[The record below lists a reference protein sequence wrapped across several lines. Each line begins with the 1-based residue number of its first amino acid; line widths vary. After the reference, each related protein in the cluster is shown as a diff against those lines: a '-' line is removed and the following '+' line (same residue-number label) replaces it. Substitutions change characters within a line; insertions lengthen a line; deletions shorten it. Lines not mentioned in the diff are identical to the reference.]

1 MKSKK
6 LAVVTISLLIIGMSL
21 PVITAENTG
30 GGSSPELESYIRNG
44 FRIFTF
50 QILVKN
56 TGDETAHN
64 VTITNATAGGNIF
77 FNFQESKLSG
87 KNLEPGKVT
96 ELGTNSMVLGFGNF
110 SISITVSCDEGASST
125 SSVIG
130 LIFGPFMIIP

>member
-1 MKSKK
+1 MKK
-6 LAVVTISLLIIGMSL
+6 VVISLIFLIIGMLFL
-21 PVITAENTG
+21 PMITAETPVNDSG
-30 GGSSPELESYIRNG
+30 PELESYIRNG

-64 VTITNATAGGNIF
+64 VTITNATADGNIF
-77 FNFQESKLSG
+77 FNFQESKLPG
-87 KNLEPGKVT
+87 ENLEPGKNT

>member
-1 MKSKK
+1 MKKIIIP
-6 LAVVTISLLIIGMSL
+6 LFVVISMLIL
-21 PVITAENTG
+21 PMVFAENTIDSG
-30 GGSSPELESYIRNG
+30 PELESYIRNG

-64 VTITNATAGGNIF
+64 VTITNATADGNIF

-87 KNLEPGKVT
+87 ENLEPGKVT

-110 SISITVSCDEGASST
+110 SISITVSCDEG
-125 SSVIG
+125 
-130 LIFGPFMIIP
+130 LELE

>member
-1 MKSKK
+1 MNVKKSV
-6 LAVVTISLLIIGMSL
+6 LVICFMLMLTI
-21 PVITAENTG
+21 ITPISAIQK
-30 GGSSPELESYIRNG
+30 SSGPELESYIRNG

-64 VTITNATAGGNIF
+64 VTITNATVDGNIF
-77 FNFQESKLSG
+77 FNFQESKLPG
-87 KNLEPGKVT
+87 ENLEPGKNT

>member
-1 MKSKK
+1 MKKETK
-6 LAVVTISLLIIGMSL
+6 LAIATISFLIIGMVL
-21 PVITAENTG
+21 PTITAENTIDSG
-30 GGSSPELESYIRNG
+30 PELESYIRNG

-64 VTITNATAGGNIF
+64 VTITNATADGNIF

-87 KNLEPGKVT
+87 ENLEPGKVT